1 MKNEAELCTVI
12 KNSLING
19 FKIPDPSSSFKQT
32 SKRVFDGIGTLIVSN
47 ELRFVCWEA
56 KFFKKPMAF
65 NSNIIEPQQS
75 YFLSEYSKAKNVIS
89 YIILGINYG
98 RADKRVFIFNW
109 DSSMNTLY
117 KKGFSIYL
125 KNLNKLK
132 YNKINKNTFYFEN
145 IITYND
151 IKSLVKLKD

>member
-19 FKIPDPSSSFKQT
+19 FKIPDPSSSFRQT

-109 DSSMNTLY
+109 DSSMDNLY

-132 YNKINKNTFYFEN
+132 YNKINKNIFYFEN
-145 IITYND
+145 IITYSD